1 MNFFWEMICSSN
13 CLQLTASGFWIQ
25 SILLKDTNIITSDS
39 SLKSHLII
47 SVFLVFALLFLLICA
62 VAIVVVAVVVVI
74 VVAVVVVI
82 VVAVVVVIVVVVV
95 VVFFSNSIVVVVS
108 SHPLELLGRRWRLP
122 IPAPTILDGP
132 PILNH
137 TYRLYHCYHYTTI
150 PLYWMGLQYS
160 TIPAIPLYHYTG

>member
-1 MNFFWEMICSSN
+1 MICSSN

-82 VVAVVVVIVVVVV
+82 VVV

-132 PILNH
+132 PILNY
-137 TYRLYHCYHYTTI
+137 TCYTTI
-150 PLYWMGLQYS
+150 PLYWIGLKYS
-160 TIPAIPLYHYTG
+160 TVLDAMLDGLLYH